1 MVRIVEQGMVQDGI
15 ARDGNDIALA
25 VSVPQ
30 SPAAR
35 STAARR

>member
-1 MVRIVEQGMVQDGI
+1 MVEQGLIQDGI
-15 ARDGNDIALA
+15 ARNGNDIALA

-35 STAARR
+35 